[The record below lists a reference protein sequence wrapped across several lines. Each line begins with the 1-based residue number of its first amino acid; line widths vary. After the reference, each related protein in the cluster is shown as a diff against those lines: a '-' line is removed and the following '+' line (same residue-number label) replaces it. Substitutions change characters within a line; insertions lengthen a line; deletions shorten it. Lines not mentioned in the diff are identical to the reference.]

1 MKGDELFKLT
11 IKLKKMSKNFKVK
24 HRRLKNKEFISNMQE
39 DIKTPLTLIKSY
51 TTSIKEGL
59 EDGTFENII
68 AEEMDNTSK
77 ILENF
82 IDLSKIQISE
92 TKKELFYIGEFLDR
106 VLEKLKSQIESNGLT
121 LIKNYNGLEDEAV
134 LADKGQLEICVHNII
149 LNSIKYDNDNYIK
162 IELNKIKDKTILSVK
177 ERCKN
182 LSEIDLLKHSWKRF
196 NIFEKIKTKYSSK
209 SDMELAI
216 VKEILKKNKLE
227 YGISLNNKEVEFY
240 IEF

>member
-11 IKLKKMSKNFKVK
+11 IKLKKMSKNFKVN
-24 HRRLKNKEFISNMQE
+24 HRRLKNKELISNIQE

-68 AEEMDNTSK
+68 SEEMDNTSK

-106 VLEKLKSQIESNGLT
+106 VLEKLKSQIDRKGLT

-134 LADKGQLEICVHNII
+134 LADKEQLEICVHNII

-177 ERCKN
+177 ERCKD
-182 LSEIDLLKHSWKRF
+182 LSDIDLLKHSWKKF

-209 SDMELAI
+209 SDMELTI

>member
-1 MKGDELFKLT
+1 M
-11 IKLKKMSKNFKVK
+11 
-24 HRRLKNKEFISNMQE
+24 
-39 DIKTPLTLIKSY
+39 
-51 TTSIKEGL
+51 
-59 EDGTFENII
+59 
-68 AEEMDNTSK
+68 
-77 ILENF
+77 
-82 IDLSKIQISE
+82 
-92 TKKELFYIGEFLDR
+92 R
-106 VLEKLKSQIESNGLT
+106 VLEKLKAQIESNGLT

-134 LADKGQLEICVHNII
+134 LADKRQLEICVHNII
-149 LNSIKYDNDNYIK
+149 LSSIKYDNDNYIK
-162 IELNKIKDKTILSVK
+162 VELNKIKDKTILSVK